1 MKKGSLIDRNE
12 NIWNVPNLL
21 TMLRM
26 AAVVVFIVLFARG
39 KKNAAMIVFILAAV
53 TDVLDGY
60 IARRFHLITSFGKL
74 MDPLADKLMTLSA
87 LVCLTVTGYVPLWL
101 VIIEGAKDKREAL
114 RSLRRLRGLSVEEVA
129 YVGDDLNDLPAF
141 AESGLTFA
149 PNDAAEDVYDA
160 ADIGLD
166 NPGGRGAVREAI
178 EYILAAQDKWEKIV
192 ASYEQAGQGDRQ

>member
-101 VIIEGAKDKREAL
+101 VIIEGAKECFMVVGGCFVLRKKKLVVQADYIGKAATVTFIAAILATFLHDYTAPWDFAL
-114 RSLRRLRGLSVEEVA
+114 QC
-129 YVGDDLNDLPAF
+129 
-141 AESGLTFA
+141 
-149 PNDAAEDVYDA
+149 
-160 ADIGLD
+160 
-166 NPGGRGAVREAI
+166 GAVTLA
-178 EYILAAQDKWEKIV
+178 LAAMVFYIIDTVRKVRADEQQEK
-192 ASYEQAGQGDRQ
+192 E

>member
-101 VIIEGAKDKREAL
+101 VIIEGAKECFMVIGGCIVLRKKKLVALPIENLTMARETRIVYNKDFTSHDILQTIL
-114 RSLRRLRGLSVEEVA
+114 RVYQETLRENR
-129 YVGDDLNDLPAF
+129 
-141 AESGLTFA
+141 
-149 PNDAAEDVYDA
+149 
-160 ADIGLD
+160 
-166 NPGGRGAVREAI
+166 
-178 EYILAAQDKWEKIV
+178 
-192 ASYEQAGQGDRQ
+192 

>member
-60 IARRFHLITSFGKL
+60 IARHYNQVTDFGKFL
-74 MDPLADKLMTLSA
+74 DPLADKL
-87 LVCLTVTGYVPLWL
+87 LVTACMMIFVGQGRMASWIVFIVIAREFAVTGLRL
-101 VIIEGAKDKREAL
+101 VAVGNGRVIAAGWSGKIKT
-114 RSLRRLRGLSVEEVA
+114 SCTMVGLILMMAVTGSDTLDLVVSIVILVTTVYSGVEYFCKNWDV
-129 YVGDDLNDLPAF
+129 LNLKA
-141 AESGLTFA
+141 
-149 PNDAAEDVYDA
+149 
-160 ADIGLD
+160 
-166 NPGGRGAVREAI
+166 
-178 EYILAAQDKWEKIV
+178 
-192 ASYEQAGQGDRQ
+192 